1 MPFIIVR
8 NDLTKMQVDAVVN
21 TTNVKLEPGDGGVSA
36 AIFKAAGFDALSL
49 ACRSIGGCA
58 PGSAVVTPG
67 FQLKAKHIIH
77 TPSVT
82 WQDGRH
88 GEELTLRSCYRSCL
102 KAAAQA
108 GFESLAFPLIG
119 AGAHGYPKDL
129 ALTAATKEINSF
141 LLAYDGDMTVYLAVF
156 ERRAFSL
163 SKKLADDVREYI
175 DDHYIDERSTR
186 NGRRSRNLDRDAELT
201 WMARNETR
209 LFPSMAFEDFEEDRL
224 LMIDKGATAD
234 RPLMAPPPLSQTKPE
249 PSFAQALMRYI
260 DTHGLADPEVYKRAN
275 ITKQN
280 YYKIR
285 MEISQ
290 PRKTTVLAL
299 CVALKLDLQTSQ
311 AFLALAGYA
320 FSPASRADLIV
331 RYFISSGVHDVMEIN
346 SVLFAQGCEKSLLGS
361 AEK

>member
-8 NDLTKMQVDAVVN
+8 DDLTRMHVDAVVN
-21 TTNVKLEPGDGGVSA
+21 TSNVRLEPGDGGVSA
-36 AIFKAAGFDALSL
+36 AIFKAAGYDALTE
-49 ACRSIGGCA
+49 ACRLIGSCA
-58 PGSAVVTPG
+58 PGGAVVTPG
-67 FQLKAKHIIH
+67 FQLPAGHIIH
-77 TPSVT
+77 TASAV
-82 WQDGRH
+82 WQDGHH
-88 GEELTLRSCYRSCL
+88 GEEFILRSCYRSCL

-119 AGAHGYPKDL
+119 AGAHGYPRDL

-141 LLAYDGDMTVYLAVF
+141 LLAYEGDMTVYLAVF
-156 ERRAFSL
+156 DRRAFSL

-175 DDHYIDERSTR
+175 DDHYIEERRPWNS
-186 NGRRSRNLDRDAELT
+186 RRSRDMDREAELT
-201 WMARNETR
+201 WMARNEYPP
-209 LFPSMAFEDFEEDRL
+209 FPSAAYDGFEEDSI
-224 LMIDKGATAD
+224 LMAHKGAAAD
-234 RPLMAPPPLSQTKPE
+234 RPLMAPPPLSQTQPE
-249 PSFAQALMRYI
+249 PSFAQAMMHYI
-260 DTHGLADPEVYKRAN
+260 DTHALADPEVYKRAN

-285 MEISQ
+285 MEMSQ
-290 PRKTTVLAL
+290 PKKTTVLAL
-299 CVALKLDLQTSQ
+299 CVALKLDLERTRE
-311 AFLALAGYA
+311 FLALAGYA

>member
-21 TTNVKLEPGDGGVSA
+21 TTNVRLEPGDGGVSA
-36 AIFKAAGFDALSL
+36 AIFRSAGFDALSL

-58 PGSAVVTPG
+58 PGGAVVTPG
-67 FQLKAKHIIH
+67 FQLPAKHIIH
-77 TPSVT
+77 TPSVV

-88 GEELTLRSCYRSCL
+88 GEESILRSCYRSCL
-102 KAAAQA
+102 KASAQA

-163 SKKLADDVREYI
+163 SKKLAEDVREYI
-175 DDHYIDERSTR
+175 TDHYIAHYGTR
-186 NGRRSRNLDRDAELT
+186 NSRRSRDIDREAELI
-201 WMARNETR
+201 WMDRQENLT
-209 LFPSMAFEDFEEDRL
+209 FPQTAYADFDEELL
-224 LMIDKGATAD
+224 LMINEGAAAD
-234 RPLMAPPPLSQTKPE
+234 RPLMAPPPLPQTKPE
-249 PSFAQALMRYI
+249 PSFAQAMMRYI

-285 MEISQ
+285 MEMSQ

-299 CVALKLDLQTSQ
+299 CVALKLDLQTAQ

-331 RYFISSGVHDVMEIN
+331 RYFISSGIHDVMEIN
-346 SVLFAQGCEKSLLGS
+346 SVLFSQGCEKSLLGS